1 MVTQEVDFCFWHKK
15 SIWCFSLLLIY
26 IVSASLWGF
35 LRQSQLSS
43 ISKFFLWKR
52 AALLISDQIINSLS
66 SCSFHFFFSFWRNG
80 KVGKSLILVLFSFVT
95 VFFFKIMAFFLDKMI
110 CAHLKHRSN
119 YIEKYKEET
128 IHPKFY
134 NPEVTRVTFGKHF
147 PRYVSVCIHREK
159 EKVSQI

>member
-1 MVTQEVDFCFWHKK
+1 MVTQEVYFCFWHKK

-26 IVSASLWGF
+26 TASASLWGF

-52 AALLISDQIINSLS
+52 AALLISDQIVNSLS
-66 SCSFHFFFSFWRNG
+66 SCSFHFFFFLLEAWKSRKKVNSGSFLLCNCIF
-80 KVGKSLILVLFSFVT
+80 L
-95 VFFFKIMAFFLDKMI
+95 KIMAFFLDKMI
-110 CAHLKHRSN
+110 CAHLKRRSN
-119 YIEKYKEET
+119 YIEKHKEET
-128 IHPKFY
+128 THPKFY

-147 PRYVSVCIHREK
+147 PRYVSVCIHRGK